1 MKMKLVQWT
10 LALLLLA
17 PCTQAQSIWNPT
29 HLANVKQ
36 SIHQPFY
43 ATAYEGLKAEADR
56 LLDVRPLSVMMKEKT
71 PASGDKHDYMSQA
84 RYYWPDPSKPDGLP
98 YIARDGE
105 SNPELNKL
113 DRNRLGATANRVTTL
128 SLAWYFSG
136 EEKYAQKATELI
148 RTWFFN
154 KDTRMNPNLEYAQM
168 IPGHNNGKG
177 RCYGVLDSY
186 SFVEMLDAVKLLETS
201 KSFTAKDAKELKA
214 WFGKL
219 LNWILTSPQG
229 QEESRQANNHST
241 AYDAQ
246 VIAIALYTGNLK
258 VAREVINSVPT
269 KRIYT
274 QIEPDGRQPHELRRT
289 LAFGYSQYNL
299 THLLDIF
306 CMAQK
311 IGLKIDDATS
321 ADGRNFYK
329 AMDFLAKYVG
339 KDVKDWPYQQISEW
353 DYKQQ
358 EFCKDL
364 YRTSLLNP
372 SRKDYLRLAQAH
384 RVIDWAD
391 RFNLL
396 YVQPTDVD
404 NAYAFACKQLTFAID
419 CANKAKKEE
428 QNAAKRRVTPR
439 TLHKDGSLALVH
451 PHDWCSGFFPGSL
464 WQVYA
469 YTHDDYW
476 RQQAIS
482 FTWPIEEAKWHKGT
496 HDLGF
501 MMYDSFGKAYE
512 LTGERSYKDVVL
524 QSAKT
529 LITRYSPKV
538 KSIRSWDHNRDKWQ
552 YPVIIDNMMNLE
564 MLFRATQ
571 LTGDSIYW
579 KVAVNHANTTLKNH
593 FRPDYSSYHVVDYD
607 SQTGDVRMKCTHQG
621 YSDDSF
627 WSRGQAW
634 GLYGYTMSY
643 RFTKDPAY
651 LKQAEGIAS
660 FFLNLPNMP
669 EDFVPYWDMKAPEVD
684 GLKTHVAVQGVPRDA
699 SAAAIFA
706 SGLYELCNYVSAE
719 KSKQYRAIADK
730 IVTSLNNH
738 YQAAPGT
745 ACGFLLLH
753 STGHLPGNSEIDVPL
768 NYADYYYLEALARKA
783 ASDNR

>member
-1 MKMKLVQWT
+1 MKLKVVQWT
-10 LALLLLA
+10 LALLLLT

-36 SIHQPFY
+36 SIHEPFY
-43 ATAYEGLKAEADR
+43 ATAYEGLKAEADK
-56 LLDVRPLSVMMKEKT
+56 LLDVQPLSVMMKEKT

-98 YIARDGE
+98 YISRDGE

-168 IPGHNNGKG
+168 IPGHDGGKG

-258 VAREVINSVPT
+258 VAREVINSVPA
-269 KRIYT
+269 KRIFT
-274 QIEPDGRQPHELRRT
+274 QIEPDGSQPHELRRT

-311 IGLKIDDATS
+311 IDLKIDDVTS

-329 AMDFLAKYVG
+329 AMDFLAAYVG
-339 KDVKDWPYQQISEW
+339 KEVKDWPYQQISEW

-372 SRKDYLRLAQAH
+372 ARKDYLRLAQAH
-384 RVIDWAD
+384 RIIDWAD

-396 YVQPTDVD
+396 YVQPTEVD
-404 NAYAFACKQLTFAID
+404 NAYAFAAGQLEFAMQ
-419 CANKAKKEE
+419 CADKARKEE
-428 QNAAKRRVTPR
+428 ANAAKRRVEPR
-439 TLHKDGSLALVH
+439 SINKDGSLAMIH

-464 WQVYA
+464 WQMYA
-469 YTHDDYW
+469 YTHDDFW
-476 RQQAIS
+476 RQSAIS
-482 FTWPIEEAKWHKGT
+482 WTWPIEEAKWHKGT

-501 MMYDSFGKAYE
+501 MMHNSFGKAYE

-529 LITRYSPKV
+529 LITRYNPKV
-538 KSIRSWDHNRDKWQ
+538 KSIRSWDHNRDKWI

-593 FRPDYSSYHVVDYD
+593 FRPDYSSYHVIDYD
-607 SQTGDVRMKCTHQG
+607 PQTGEVRKKQTAQG

-643 RFTKDPAY
+643 RFTKTPAY
-651 LKQAEGIAS
+651 LKQAEGIAD

-669 EDFVPYWDMKAPEVD
+669 EDLVPYWDMKAPEVD

-699 SAAAIFA
+699 SAAAIIA
-706 SGLYELCNYVSAE
+706 SGLYELCNYVSAD
-719 KSKQYRAIADK
+719 KGKQYRTIADK
-730 IVTSLNNH
+730 IVTSLNEY

-745 ACGFLLLH
+745 AYGFLLLH
-753 STGHLPGNSEIDVPL
+753 STGHFPGNSEIDVPL

-783 ASDNR
+783 ALDNQ